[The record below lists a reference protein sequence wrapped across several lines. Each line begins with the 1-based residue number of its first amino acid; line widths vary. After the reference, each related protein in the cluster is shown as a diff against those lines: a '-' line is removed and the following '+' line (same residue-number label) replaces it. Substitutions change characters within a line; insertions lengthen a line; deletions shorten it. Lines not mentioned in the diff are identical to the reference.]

1 MNKGMLGNKYLHL
14 MAQNSNANAFIHI
27 TINSTSEKLVY
38 AIYPLTFT
46 EYVTKSDTFI
56 FTGP

>member
-1 MNKGMLGNKYLHL
+1 MQMSL
-14 MAQNSNANAFIHI
+14 IHI

-38 AIYPLTFT
+38 AIYPLTFP
-46 EYVTKSDTFI
+46 EYVTKSNTFT